1 MTTAILYNP
10 VAGRG
15 KARATVDAVVDEAR
29 RQFGE
34 VEILPTEAPGDGV
47 RRGREA
53 AERGMARIIVVGG
66 DGSVHEATNG
76 VLTAKTDHRPPL
88 SVVPVGT
95 GNDFAKLIGTDGLAP
110 REAVRRLAQ
119 GSAARFDVGEAWG
132 EYFVNTLGVGLDAE
146 VTKHLQKVKRL
157 RGTFAYGKALLGALG
172 TYDDIELE
180 VQVGGVSFSGKW
192 LLVAV
197 GIGAVE
203 GGGFNLM
210 PSARPDDGLL
220 DICAIRPTP
229 LPLLL
234 ALIPR
239 VMTGTHLSNS
249 RVWTGQGTEVR
260 FKGSAP
266 LTIHADGEL
275 RNTGSKE
282 VAITLRAGVLP
293 VIRASRA
300 KS

>member
-1 MTTAILYNP
+1 MPTAIIYNP

-29 RQFGE
+29 LRFGAIE
-34 VEILPTEAPGDGV
+34 VLPTEAPGDGV
-47 RRGREA
+47 RRGREV
-53 AERGMARIIVVGG
+53 AERGIERVLVVGG
-66 DGSVHEATNG
+66 DGSVHEVTNG
-76 VLTAKTDHRPPL
+76 ILNARTAHRPLL

-95 GNDFAKLIGTDGLAP
+95 GNDFAKLVGTAGLRP
-110 REAVRRLAQ
+110 REAVRRLAK
-119 GSAARFDVGEAWG
+119 GTPARFDVGQAWD

-146 VTKHLQKVKRL
+146 VTKHLRNVKRL
-157 RGTFAYGKALLGALG
+157 RGTLAYGKALLGALG

-180 VQVGGVSFSGKW
+180 VEVGNDRFTGKW

-229 LPLLL
+229 LLKLLT
-234 ALIPR
+234 LIPS
-239 VMTGTHLSNS
+239 VMMGTHTSDQ
-249 RVWTGQGTEVR
+249 RCWTGRGTEVR
-260 FKGSAP
+260 FKGTGP

-275 RNTGSKE
+275 RRNGSHE
-282 VAITLRAGVLP
+282 VVIALHQGILP
-293 VIRASRA
+293 VLKASTR
-300 KS
+300 

>member
-66 DGSVHEATNG
+66 DGTVHEATNG
-76 VLTAKTDHRPPL
+76 VLRSGVAAPPAIA
-88 SVVPVGT
+88 VVPEGT
-95 GNDFAKLIGTDGLAP
+95 GNDFAKLIGTDGLGP
-110 REAVRRLAQ
+110 REAVRRLAE
-119 GSAARFDVGEAWG
+119 GTPARFDVGEAWG

-146 VTKHLQKVKRL
+146 VTMHLRKVKRL
-157 RGTFAYGKALLGALG
+157 RGTLAYGKALLGALG
-172 TYDDIELE
+172 TYEDLELE
-180 VQVGGVSFSGKW
+180 VEVGAQKMSGKW

-210 PSARPDDGLL
+210 PDARPDDGLL

-234 ALIPR
+234 GLIPR
-239 VMTGTHLSNS
+239 VMTGTHMSNS
-249 RVWTGQGTEVR
+249 RVWMGRGTKVR
-260 FKGSAP
+260 FRGSAP
-266 LTIHADGEL
+266 LTIHSDGEL
-275 RNTGSKE
+275 RSTGSKE
-282 VAITLRAGVLP
+282 LVVTIRPGVLP
-293 VIRASRA
+293 VIKAN
-300 KS
+300 